1 MYLLCMISNVLRIK
15 LHILLT
21 DLLFQ
26 LSSSM
31 NSKLSSQRNKI
42 FLTVICE
49 RLRFDTRS
57 VNIYISQ
64 KTIKHYEFAYRYCN
78 FVCRNELFMA
88 LMHFANIY
96 HISSFIGKTET
107 LWNYLF
113 KIFILIVIYLIPVT
127 YIEFCCWDTTHN
139 TSAIFVEK
147 NLCKTF
153 M

>member
-1 MYLLCMISNVLRIK
+1 MISNVLRIK

-78 FVCRNELFMA
+78 FVCRTELFMVFYA
-88 LMHFANIY
+88 FCEYLSYIKFHWENRNFVKLLIQDFY
-96 HISSFIGKTET
+96 SYC
-107 LWNYLF
+107 YLF
-113 KIFILIVIYLIPVT
+113 NH
-127 YIEFCCWDTTHN
+127 WHTTHN
-139 TSAIFVEK
+139 TSNQV
-147 NLCKTF
+147 
-153 M
+153 